1 MDKYWQFSWKYNS
14 GEKYQP
20 SPVLKEDDTLSQDAI
35 SSSNRSLLY
44 SLTAITASLS
54 MCLPPLNLS
63 STSGLSLWNIQY
75 LEKMA
80 SREDMIL
87 QHILWVNLQEEEIKF
102 FKAQDLM
109 KMGTNHSGLQF
120 QLWATNTLRDTEDEY
135 ALYSK
140 CLEHIV
146 F

>member
-1 MDKYWQFSWKYNS
+1 MDKYCKVSWKYNS

-20 SPVLKEDDTLSQDAI
+20 SPVLREDDTLSQEAI

-44 SLTAITASLS
+44 SLTAIAASLS

-87 QHILWVNLQEEEIKF
+87 QHILWVNLQEEEIKS

-109 KMGTNHSGLQF
+109 KMGTNHSGMQF
-120 QLWATNTLRDTEDEY
+120 QLWATNTWRDTEVKY
-135 ALYSK
+135 ALYFE

-146 F
+146 I

>member
-1 MDKYWQFSWKYNS
+1 
-14 GEKYQP
+14 
-20 SPVLKEDDTLSQDAI
+20 
-35 SSSNRSLLY
+35 
-44 SLTAITASLS
+44 
-54 MCLPPLNLS
+54 
-63 STSGLSLWNIQY
+63 
-75 LEKMA
+75 MA

-109 KMGTNHSGLQF
+109 KMGTNHSGSQF

-135 ALYSK
+135 ALHSK